1 MWQKIIL
8 QSNKNL
14 PERGFIT
21 LEVIIATIV
30 SFGFL
35 MFSLQA
41 ISFSM
46 LMKVQAQ
53 KDQRAD
59 QLIQEDLARLGS
71 LSSTLDLD
79 LDDNCNV
86 NDYNNS
92 YAQALWDALIAQM
105 PNGDPDLTIPLLA
118 DGTGG
123 ITLTLNRT
131 HADDISVPPHRT
143 LRIFYQVTSS
153 DNLAE
158 VNASRFIEII
168 PEEALQCP

>member
-8 QSNKNL
+8 QSKKNL

-30 SFGFL
+30 AFGFL

-41 ISFSM
+41 ISFAM

-71 LSSTLDLD
+71 LSNTLNLDLD
-79 LDDNCNV
+79 NNCNV
-86 NDYNNS
+86 DDYNNS
-92 YAQALWDALIAQM
+92 YAQALWDALIGQM
-105 PNGDPDLTIPLLA
+105 PNGDSDLTMPLLDNSPGA
-118 DGTGG
+118 

-131 HADDISVPPHRT
+131 HVDDISVPPHRT
-143 LRIFYQVTSS
+143 LRLFYAVTSS
-153 DNLAE
+153 DPPNNLI
-158 VNASRFIEII
+158 ASRFIEII